1 MYELRTEKA
10 RLLIDEKMGGRANLW
25 QIADLQVLKPMA
37 DQPVVGGWYAM
48 APWAGRIHE
57 NKIDFK
63 GKSYLQEKNLD
74 QWAIHGTVFYSEG
87 EVRQSAKNKIE
98 IRHQTTDNWISSG
111 EIVQEWQLGADYL
124 FTAIEIRTFADPF
137 PASCGW
143 HPWFLRVLERGKPAQ
158 YKIEATKKY
167 SRGEDYLPT
176 GELIE
181 VGDGP
186 FDDALMVPSGKASI
200 IWPEALEI
208 QVETNCQTYVLYDLP
223 ADSFC
228 VEPSSGYPDQINRE
242 PLIVTKESPL
252 RIESTWRVKLL

>member
-10 RLLIDEKMGGRANLW
+10 RLLIDEKMGGRASLW

-111 EIVQEWQLGADYL
+111 EIVQEWRLGADYL